1 MTRES
6 IKKSLDNHTRKEIPL
21 SDFPGFRRAG
31 VLIILFPSQDGL
43 SVLLTV
49 RTEEVESHKGQ
60 VSLPGGMMDKG
71 DKDIIETA
79 LRESTEEIGLE
90 AACVEILGLLDDTV
104 VPSQFIITPVVGYIT
119 SKPLAK
125 PSEDEVAEIFDVPLS
140 FFTDEKCVR
149 REDRVIKG
157 RRIPLWFYDYEG
169 KVIWGATAAIL
180 RNLAKIRAIGH

>member
-6 IKKSLDNHTRKEIPL
+6 IKKSLGNHTRKEVAL
-21 SDFPGFRRAG
+21 SEFPGFRRAG
-31 VLIILFPSQDGL
+31 VLIVLFPSPEGL

-60 VSLPGGMMDKG
+60 VSLPGGEMDKS
-71 DKDIIETA
+71 DKDIVETA
-79 LRESTEEIGLE
+79 LRESAEEIGLE
-90 AACVEILGLLDDTV
+90 AEGVEILGLLDDTV
-104 VPSQFIITPVVGYIT
+104 VPSQFIITPVVGYVT
-119 SKPLAK
+119 SKPMGE

-157 RRIPLWFYDYEG
+157 QRFPLWFYDYEG

-180 RNLAKIRAIGH
+180 RNLAKLQAIGD